1 MIGITAKND
10 MWTGV
15 ETIWECDSVM
25 AAADQEFKPPETGIG
40 GVVIGQE
47 D

>member
-1 MIGITAKND
+1 MIGITVKND

-25 AAADQEFKPPETGIG
+25 DAADQEFKPSEMGIG
-40 GVVIGQE
+40 GVVIGYE